1 MAQKKDR
8 LPTLQIPV
16 QPEFKNDVEDL
27 ALSFGYKQVSDFLL
41 PVIQEYVECNLD
53 RLNRYREFIKTPA
66 NKPNWTKNDAP
77 KKKSGTKKKK
87 PTAKIE
93 TPDAAPDESVG
104 GDNAEN

>member
-1 MAQKKDR
+1 MTQKKDR

-16 QPEFKNDVEDL
+16 QPEFKADVEDL

-66 NKPNWTKNDAP
+66 NKPNWTKDDAP
-77 KKKSGTKKKK
+77 KKKRSTKKKT
-87 PTAKIE
+87 TAHME
-93 TPDAAPDESVG
+93 TPDTAADESAGVT
-104 GDNAEN
+104 NAEN